1 MKDINTV
8 VLTGR
13 ITKDPELKYTSGGT
27 AIMSFSLAVNYSKK
41 QGEQWVD
48 EVSFFDCNYFGKAAE
63 SVKQYMTKGQM
74 VAIEGELRQERW
86 EKDGL
91 ARSKVVINVANL
103 RLVGGQ
109 KAENSTPVYN
119 AYNPNDDIKF

>member
-63 SVKQYMTKGQM
+63 AVMQYMVKGQM

-86 EKDGL
+86 EKDGQKHDKI
-91 ARSKVVINVANL
+91 RINIQNL
-103 RLVGGQ
+103 RIIDGG
-109 KAENSTPVYN
+109 KAQVKQEAASLD
-119 AYNPNDDIKF
+119 DDISF

>member
-1 MKDINTV
+1 MRDINTV

-41 QGEQWVD
+41 QSDQWV
-48 EVSFFDCNYFGKAAE
+48 EETSFFDCQYFGKTAE
-63 SVKQYMTKGQM
+63 SVRQYMTKGQM

-86 EKDGL
+86 EKDGQ
-91 ARSKVVINVANL
+91 ARSRVVINVANL

-109 KAENSTPVYN
+109 KTENRTPSYN
-119 AYNPNDDIKF
+119 ANDDDIQF